1 MSLLVSP
8 RGAEGGVG
16 ANFLGT
22 AVRGNVASA
31 DRGLGK
37 VTRGNYLCGRGSL
50 DDYLG
55 GYRVRH
61 VGLICGGRRPLRDVA
76 ADEVAGWG
84 EGKPSLHRQA
94 AGRMR
99 WVVASVNAATR
110 MATRVVMRPQAE
122 RSGAR
127 SCR

>member
-61 VGLICGGRRPLRDVA
+61 VGLICGGRRPV
-76 ADEVAGWG
+76 DEAVRTAEGGRVEG
-84 EGKPSLHRQA
+84 EG
-94 AGRMR
+94 
-99 WVVASVNAATR
+99 
-110 MATRVVMRPQAE
+110 RV
-122 RSGAR
+122 
-127 SCR
+127 